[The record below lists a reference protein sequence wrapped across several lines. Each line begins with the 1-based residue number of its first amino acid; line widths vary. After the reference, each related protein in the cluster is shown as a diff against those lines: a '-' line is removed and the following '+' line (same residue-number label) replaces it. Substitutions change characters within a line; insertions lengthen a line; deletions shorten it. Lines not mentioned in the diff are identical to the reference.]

1 MFAVAIGLQML
12 AVVGVADDGMI
23 RSPSSRIPG
32 FSMEIIPKGATQG
45 TPNKSSAG
53 SVGEQ
58 AQALRV
64 TVPEAPRITNPRS
77 RDRLGIPVSER
88 AEQLRAKLNSDD
100 STDDVSEMAL
110 PLIRRTAQRIGAV
123 PPVPKQTDRL
133 VKDVSFARTDSTSA
147 ESERV
152 ELPNLPFAASA
163 SQDRSQGM
171 AVYPAQKQDSDDEKS
186 VAAAGDAPRMIPTA
200 AYAESKGVVYD
211 IPEWKPH
218 SPGHSITGSLPS
230 RNSREFS
237 EQIVSSDSAATAA
250 ANYPNEIPANSPLS
264 IPSVAFYPPGNSRA
278 GTPDLGEIA
287 STPAPA
293 EAPPLSVPGYTI
305 PVPSVV
311 GTHERLAMNP
321 AATTQPPTASQV
333 PAVPQQSG
341 VTLAPGV
348 PQMMSAAPVFQAP
361 TMQAPAMQAPAMQ
374 APAMQV
380 PTMQAPTMQAPA
392 SSMPPAMP
400 VPMASPG
407 YAQMMPPGVGMS
419 PQMYQPQMSQ
429 PQMYQPQMSQ
439 PQMYQPQMYQPQV
452 YQPQV
457 YQPQMVFPPADGGGM
472 MPIPDPYVQQYA
484 PQGHGYAI
492 APPTPQPGGGMSL
505 GGMPL
510 DNRAPPSWLPKNS
523 SRPGGLY
530 GGRYG
535 GNGNISKIPSSRYA
549 GGLTSAGSYRG
560 AGMSQAVPKT
570 PTSDVYGSTGRYAR

>member
-64 TVPEAPRITNPRS
+64 TVPEAPRITNPRL

-110 PLIRRTAQRIGAV
+110 PLIRRTAQRIGAI

-152 ELPNLPFAASA
+152 ELPNLPFAASE

-218 SPGHSITGSLPS
+218 SPGHSLTASLPS

-237 EQIVSSDSAATAA
+237 EQIVSSDSAAIAA

-278 GTPDLGEIA
+278 GTPDLGGIA

-361 TMQAPAMQAPAMQ
+361 TMQAPAMQ
-374 APAMQV
+374 V
-380 PTMQAPTMQAPA
+380 PTIQAPTIQAPA

-419 PQMYQPQMSQ
+419 PKMYQ

-439 PQMYQPQMYQPQV
+439 PQLSQLQMSQPQMYQPQI
-452 YQPQV
+452 

-472 MPIPDPYVQQYA
+472 MPMPDPYVQQYA

>member
-23 RSPSSRIPG
+23 RSPSSWSPG

-58 AQALRV
+58 AQAIRV
-64 TVPEAPRITNPRS
+64 TVPDASRITNPRL
-77 RDRLGIPVSER
+77 RDRLGIPVSRR
-88 AEQLRAKLNSDD
+88 AEQLRANLNSDD

-110 PLIRRTAQRIGAV
+110 PLIRRTAQRIGAI
-123 PPVPKQTDRL
+123 PTVPKQTGRL
-133 VKDVSFARTDSTSA
+133 VKDVSSARTDSTSA
-147 ESERV
+147 ESQRV
-152 ELPNLPFAASA
+152 QLPNLPFAASE
-163 SQDRSQGM
+163 SQDRSQGI
-171 AVYPAQKQDSDDEKS
+171 AAYPAQKQDSGDQKS
-186 VAAAGDAPRMIPTA
+186 VAAADAPAEDAPRMVPTA
-200 AYAESKGVVYD
+200 AYSETKGVVYD

-218 SPGHSITGSLPS
+218 SPGHSLTGSLPS

-237 EQIVSSDSAATAA
+237 QQIVSSDSAATSA

-264 IPSVAFYPPGNSRA
+264 IPSVAFYPPGNSGA
-278 GTPDLGEIA
+278 GTPDLGVIA

-311 GTHERLAMNP
+311 GTHEGLAMNP
-321 AATTQPPTASQV
+321 AATTQPPTVSQA

-361 TMQAPAMQAPAMQ
+361 I
-374 APAMQV
+374 
-380 PTMQAPTMQAPA
+380 MQAPA

-407 YAQMMPPGVGMS
+407 YAQMMPPGGGMS
-419 PQMYQPQMSQ
+419 
-429 PQMYQPQMSQ
+429 
-439 PQMYQPQMYQPQV
+439 PQMYQPQMYQPQ
-452 YQPQV
+452 
-457 YQPQMVFPPADGGGM
+457 MVFPPAGGGGM
-472 MPIPDPYVQQYA
+472 MPVPDPYGQQYA
-484 PQGHGYAI
+484 PQGYGYAI

-510 DNRAPPSWLPKNS
+510 YNRAPPSWLPKNS

-535 GNGNISKIPSSRYA
+535 GNGNITRVPSSRYA

-570 PTSDVYGSTGRYAR
+570 PTAGVYGSTGRYAR